1 VGRGKAERVK
11 RAKRIRKSQAFT
23 LIELLIVVLVLA
35 ILMAVALPLY
45 LGAVANAQVGVCR
58 SNMQTIANGE
68 QAFKVRDPAHQ
79 YTTDLALLPIDL
91 GATPACPEAGTYS
104 VVISDGTNTGNNG
117 RSVPVGGLIVTCTA
131 SGHGV
136 FAPGVDSQ

>member
-1 VGRGKAERVK
+1 VK
-11 RAKRIRKSQAFT
+11 RAKRNRNSRGFT

-35 ILMAVALPLY
+35 ILMAIALPLY
-45 LGAVANAQVGVCR
+45 LGAVADAQVKVCR

-79 YTTDLALLPIDL
+79 YTTNLALLPIDL
-91 GATPACPEAGTYS
+91 GATPACPQAGTYS
-104 VVISDGTNTGNNG
+104 VAISDGTQTGNNG
-117 RSVPVGGLIVTCTA
+117 RAVPAGGLIVSCTA
-131 SGHGV
+131 AGHGV